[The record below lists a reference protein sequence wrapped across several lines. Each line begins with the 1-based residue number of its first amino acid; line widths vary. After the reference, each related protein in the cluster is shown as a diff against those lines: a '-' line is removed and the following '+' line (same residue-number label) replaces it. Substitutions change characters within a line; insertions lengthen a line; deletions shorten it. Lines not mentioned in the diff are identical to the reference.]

1 MPSHLQWGRLL
12 VAESIDRYNY
22 WLLTDSNLSDEEE
35 FVKIC
40 ERFDKKAKRMKKLTL
55 DEIRM
60 IDAEP
65 SD

>member
-1 MPSHLQWGRLL
+1 MPSHLQRGRMLL
-12 VAESIDRYNY
+12 AESLARYNY
-22 WLLTDSNLSDEEE
+22 WLLTDSNFSDEEE

-40 ERFDKKAKRMKKLTL
+40 ERFDKKAKRMKKMTL
-55 DEIRM
+55 DEIRT

>member
-1 MPSHLQWGRLL
+1 MPSHLQQGRLL

-35 FVKIC
+35 FVRIC
-40 ERFDKKAKRMKKLTL
+40 EQFDKKAKRMKKLTL